1 MERWRD
7 GEMERW
13 ISLVDFAFGLRWF
26 KPPKF
31 LGTRGRQEKGA
42 GEKKW
47 RDGEMERWRDGER
60 ERAREGGREIDR

>member
-1 MERWRD
+1 
-7 GEMERW
+7 MERW

-42 GEKKW
+42 GEKKN
-47 RDGEMERWRDGER
+47 GEMERWRDGEMER
-60 ERAREGGREIDR
+60 ERESAREGGRERDR